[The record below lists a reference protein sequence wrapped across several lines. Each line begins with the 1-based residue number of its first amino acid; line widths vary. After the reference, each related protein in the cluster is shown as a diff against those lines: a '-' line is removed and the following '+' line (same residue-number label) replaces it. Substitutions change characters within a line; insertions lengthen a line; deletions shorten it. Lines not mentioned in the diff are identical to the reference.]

1 MRTLNSAYAQ
11 LRFCSFFKYLFI
23 YFKIDVYACGPM
35 CIYVHHI
42 HVGAQRSQK
51 RILEPMELK
60 SQVVVADMWVL
71 GTELWSFPRVVCA
84 LYC

>member
-1 MRTLNSAYAQ
+1 MRTVNSAYTQ
-11 LRFCSFFKYLFI
+11 LRFCSFFKVFI